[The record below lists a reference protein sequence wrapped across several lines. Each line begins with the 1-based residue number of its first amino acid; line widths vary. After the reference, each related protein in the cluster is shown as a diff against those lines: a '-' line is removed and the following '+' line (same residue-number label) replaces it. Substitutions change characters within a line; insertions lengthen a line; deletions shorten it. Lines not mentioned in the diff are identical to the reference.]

1 MKNLFSKIRTNLRAV
16 LGAILIIFIV
26 AGFYYWQIRTGRIFI
41 DDSQI
46 SASIITIAPTTSG
59 RLFEVEAQE
68 GKFVKKG
75 DVLAVVGSET
85 IRSTTDGL
93 VVMANNQIG
102 GSFTPQNS
110 VAQIIDQS
118 QMRVVGTIDENKGL
132 NKLNVGQVASFTVD
146 AFPGKTFWGFVD
158 EVSPTA
164 KQTQLS
170 FSISSERPIQQFQV
184 YVRFPVDKYPQ
195 LKNGMSA
202 KLTIFTDTN

>member
-1 MKNLFSKIRTNLRAV
+1 MKNLFSKIRKNLRV
-16 LGAILIIFIV
+16 LVAIILIVIV
-26 AGFYYWQIRTGRIFI
+26 VGGFYYWQIRKGRIFI
-41 DDSQI
+41 DDSLI
-46 SASIITIAPTTSG
+46 SATIINVSPTTAG
-59 RLFEVEAQE
+59 RLLEMAAQE

-146 AFPGKTFWGFVD
+146 AFPGQTFWGFVD